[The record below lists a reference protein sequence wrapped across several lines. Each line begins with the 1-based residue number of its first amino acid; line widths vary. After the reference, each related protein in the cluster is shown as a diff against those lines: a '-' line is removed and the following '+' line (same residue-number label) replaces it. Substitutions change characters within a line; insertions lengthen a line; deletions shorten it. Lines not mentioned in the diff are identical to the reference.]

1 MTKAEFDES
10 VLPPLD
16 GLHFHTLC
24 EQDSDALET
33 TLRAFD
39 ERFGGFMK
47 GMKWLNFGGGHHITR
62 EGYDIPRLERCIR
75 AAQSEYGCEVYLE
88 PGEAVV
94 LNAGTLVAEVL
105 DVVHNGIDVAVLDA
119 SAACHM
125 PDVLEM
131 PYRPPVCGLMST
143 EKKAPV
149 ASSTK
154 DLARTLGKKELMGI
168 AIGQIIGAGIMSMMG
183 VAIAMTGRSAN
194 LAFMLSAVFT
204 MCTFFPSIFI
214 TSCIR
219 MRGGMYTQFAIF
231 AGDKWAGYYSV
242 VYFITNMSLAMYAL
256 SFAEYAL
263 ALLPTGGNQKVI
275 ALIVGTLFFV
285 LNYFGV
291 DLMAKIQNLLVVVLV
306 LSLSMFAV
314 FGLPHVDLVNYFSN
328 ADGLFLTDG
337 IGGFLTA
344 TAYLG
349 FATGGATVILGVS
362 AECKNP
368 TKDIPFVIIVSTVS
382 VAILYGL
389 VATAAAGVLP
399 VAEVANQPLTLVAN
413 KILPQPLY
421 VLFIVGGAMF
431 ALATTLNSQI
441 MSCTKPVMQSCED
454 GWFPQSLASLS
465 KFKTPWKILVIY
477 YVILVVPILLD
488 LQISQISSIV
498 QILGYINNLI
508 FTITAMKLP
517 KMFPEA
523 WEKSQYKVPTPVFN
537 TLMIITCIA
546 ILIQASF
553 MIKSMTPQLIIFN
566 VAVMAVGFIWAFYR
580 TGSGKA
586 KPTVSYEMA

>member
-1 MTKAEFDES
+1 
-10 VLPPLD
+10 
-16 GLHFHTLC
+16 
-24 EQDSDALET
+24 
-33 TLRAFD
+33 
-39 ERFGGFMK
+39 
-47 GMKWLNFGGGHHITR
+47 
-62 EGYDIPRLERCIR
+62 
-75 AAQSEYGCEVYLE
+75 
-88 PGEAVV
+88 
-94 LNAGTLVAEVL
+94 
-105 DVVHNGIDVAVLDA
+105 
-119 SAACHM
+119 
-125 PDVLEM
+125 
-131 PYRPPVCGLMST
+131 MST

-219 MRGGMYTQFAIF
+219 MRGGMYTQMAIF

-242 VYFITNMSLAMYAL
+242 VYFVTNMSLAMYAL
-256 SFAEYAL
+256 SFAQYAI
-263 ALLPTGGNQKVI
+263 ALLPSGGSEKMI
-275 ALIVGTLFFV
+275 ALIVGTAFFV

-314 FGLPHVDLVNYFSN
+314 FGLPQVDLAAYFSN
-328 ADGLFLTDG
+328 ADGMFMTDG

-344 TAYLG
+344 VAYLG

-389 VATAAAGVLP
+389 VATTASGVLP
-399 VAEVANQPLTLVAN
+399 VPEVANQPLTLVAAE
-413 KILPQPLY
+413 ILPKPLY
-421 VLFIVGGAMF
+421 IFFIVGGAMF

-465 KFKTPWKILVIY
+465 KYKTPWKILVIY
-477 YVILVVPILLD
+477 YFILVVPILAD
-488 LQISQISSIV
+488 LNIAQISSIV
-498 QILGYINNLI
+498 QILGYLNNLVL
-508 FTITAMKLP
+508 TITAMKLP

-523 WEKSQYKVPTPVFN
+523 WEKSQFHVPTPVFN
-537 TLMIITCIA
+537 TLMIITCA
-546 ILIQASF
+546 ALLVQASF
-553 MIKSMTPQLIIFN
+553 MLKSMTLQLIIFN
-566 VAVMAVGFIWAFYR
+566 VAVMAAGFIWAFYR
-580 TGSGKA
+580 TGTGKA

>member
-1 MTKAEFDES
+1 
-10 VLPPLD
+10 
-16 GLHFHTLC
+16 
-24 EQDSDALET
+24 
-33 TLRAFD
+33 
-39 ERFGGFMK
+39 
-47 GMKWLNFGGGHHITR
+47 
-62 EGYDIPRLERCIR
+62 
-75 AAQSEYGCEVYLE
+75 
-88 PGEAVV
+88 
-94 LNAGTLVAEVL
+94 
-105 DVVHNGIDVAVLDA
+105 
-119 SAACHM
+119 
-125 PDVLEM
+125 
-131 PYRPPVCGLMST
+131 MST
-143 EKKAPV
+143 EKKTPAG
-149 ASSTK
+149 SSTK

-219 MRGGMYTQFAIF
+219 MRGGMYTQMAIF

-256 SFAEYAL
+256 SFAQYAL
-263 ALLPTGGNQKVI
+263 ALLPTGGSQKVI
-275 ALIVGTLFFV
+275 ALVVGTLFFI

-291 DLMAKIQNLLVVVLV
+291 DLMAKIQNLLVIVLL
-306 LSLSMFAV
+306 LSLTMFAV
-314 FGLPHVDLVNYFSN
+314 FGLPSVDFANYFSN
-328 ADGLFLTDG
+328 ADGLFLSDG
-337 IGGFLTA
+337 ISGFLTA
-344 TAYLG
+344 VAYLG

-368 TKDIPFVIIVSTVS
+368 TKDIPFVIVTATIG

-389 VATAAAGVLP
+389 VATTASGVLP
-399 VAEVANQPLTLVAN
+399 VAEVANQPLTLVAAEV
-413 KILPQPLY
+413 LPKPLY
-421 VLFIVGGAMF
+421 IFFIVGGAMF

-454 GWFPQSLASLS
+454 GWFPQSLAALS
-465 KFKTPWKILVIY
+465 KYKTPWKILIIY
-477 YVILVVPILLD
+477 YVILVVPIVLELE
-488 LQISQISSIV
+488 IAQISSIV
-498 QILGYINNLI
+498 QILGYINNLV

-523 WEKSQYKVPTPVFN
+523 WEKSQFRVPTPVFN

-553 MIKSMTPQLIIFN
+553 MLKSMKLSLIVFN
-566 VAVMAVGFIWAFYR
+566 VAVMAAGFIWAFYR

>member
-1 MTKAEFDES
+1 
-10 VLPPLD
+10 
-16 GLHFHTLC
+16 
-24 EQDSDALET
+24 
-33 TLRAFD
+33 
-39 ERFGGFMK
+39 
-47 GMKWLNFGGGHHITR
+47 
-62 EGYDIPRLERCIR
+62 
-75 AAQSEYGCEVYLE
+75 
-88 PGEAVV
+88 
-94 LNAGTLVAEVL
+94 
-105 DVVHNGIDVAVLDA
+105 
-119 SAACHM
+119 
-125 PDVLEM
+125 
-131 PYRPPVCGLMST
+131 MST

-168 AIGQIIGAGIMSMMG
+168 AVGQIIGAGIMSMMG

-291 DLMAKIQNLLVVVLV
+291 DLMAKIQNLLVIVLV
-306 LSLSMFAV
+306 ISLAMFAV
-314 FGLPHVDLVNYFSN
+314 FGLPQVDLAAYFSN
-328 ADGLFLTDG
+328 ADGMFLTDG

-344 TAYLG
+344 VAYLG

-389 VATAAAGVLP
+389 VATTASGVLP
-399 VAEVANQPLTLVAN
+399 VPEVANQPLTLVAAE
-413 KILPQPLY
+413 ILPKPLY
-421 VLFIVGGAMF
+421 IFFIVGGAMF

-465 KFKTPWKILVIY
+465 KYKTPWKILIIY
-477 YVILVVPILLD
+477 YFILVVPILAD
-488 LQISQISSIV
+488 LNIAQISSIV
-498 QILGYINNLI
+498 QILGYLNNLVL
-508 FTITAMKLP
+508 TITAMKLP

-523 WEKSQYKVPTPVFN
+523 WEKSQFHVPTPVFN
-537 TLMIITCIA
+537 TLMIITCA
-546 ILIQASF
+546 ALLVQASF
-553 MIKSMTPQLIIFN
+553 MLKSMTLQLIIFN
-566 VAVMAVGFIWAFYR
+566 VAVMAAGFIWAFYR
-580 TGSGKA
+580 TGTGKA

>member
-1 MTKAEFDES
+1 
-10 VLPPLD
+10 
-16 GLHFHTLC
+16 
-24 EQDSDALET
+24 
-33 TLRAFD
+33 
-39 ERFGGFMK
+39 
-47 GMKWLNFGGGHHITR
+47 
-62 EGYDIPRLERCIR
+62 
-75 AAQSEYGCEVYLE
+75 
-88 PGEAVV
+88 
-94 LNAGTLVAEVL
+94 
-105 DVVHNGIDVAVLDA
+105 
-119 SAACHM
+119 
-125 PDVLEM
+125 
-131 PYRPPVCGLMST
+131 MSN
-143 EKKAPV
+143 EKQQAM
-149 ASSTK
+149 SSTK

-168 AIGQIIGAGIMSMMG
+168 AVGQIIGAGIMSMMG

-219 MRGGMYTQFAIF
+219 MRGGMYTQMAIF
-231 AGDKWAGYYSV
+231 AGDKFAGYYSV

-263 ALLPTGGNQKVI
+263 ALLPSGGSEKVI
-275 ALIVGTLFFV
+275 ALIVGTAFFV

-306 LSLSMFAV
+306 FSLGMFAV
-314 FGLPHVDLVNYFSN
+314 FGLPSVDLANYFSN

-337 IGGFLTA
+337 IPGFLTA

-368 TKDIPFVIIVSTVS
+368 TKDIPFVIIVSTCA
-382 VAILYGL
+382 VAVLYGF
-389 VATAAAGVLP
+389 VATVASGVLP
-399 VAEVANQPLTLVAN
+399 TEQVMNQPLTLVAQQ
-413 KILPQPLY
+413 ILPTPLY
-421 VLFIVGGAMF
+421 ILFIVGGAMF

-454 GWFPQSLASLS
+454 GWFPTSLAALS
-465 KFKTPWKILVIY
+465 KFKTPYKILIIY
-477 YVILVVPILLD
+477 YIILVVPILLD
-488 LQISQISSIV
+488 LEIAQISSIV

-523 WEKSQYKVPTPVFN
+523 WEKSAFRVPTPVFN
-537 TLMIITCIA
+537 ALMIVTCIA
-546 ILIQASF
+546 IVIQASF
-553 MIKSMTPQLIIFN
+553 MLSSMTIQLIIFN
-566 VAVMAVGFIWAFYR
+566 VVVMAAGFIWAFYR

>member
-1 MTKAEFDES
+1 
-10 VLPPLD
+10 
-16 GLHFHTLC
+16 
-24 EQDSDALET
+24 
-33 TLRAFD
+33 
-39 ERFGGFMK
+39 
-47 GMKWLNFGGGHHITR
+47 
-62 EGYDIPRLERCIR
+62 
-75 AAQSEYGCEVYLE
+75 
-88 PGEAVV
+88 
-94 LNAGTLVAEVL
+94 
-105 DVVHNGIDVAVLDA
+105 
-119 SAACHM
+119 
-125 PDVLEM
+125 
-131 PYRPPVCGLMST
+131 MSN
-143 EKKAPV
+143 EKQQAM
-149 ASSTK
+149 SSTK

-168 AIGQIIGAGIMSMMG
+168 AVGQIIGAGIMSMMG

-219 MRGGMYTQFAIF
+219 MRGGMYTQMAIF
-231 AGDKWAGYYSV
+231 AGDKFAGYYSV

-263 ALLPTGGNQKVI
+263 ALLPSGGSEKVI
-275 ALIVGTLFFV
+275 ALIVGTAFFI

-291 DLMAKIQNLLVVVLV
+291 DLMAKIQNLLVIVLV
-306 LSLSMFAV
+306 LSLAMFAV
-314 FGLPHVDLVNYFSN
+314 FGLPSVDLANYFSN
-328 ADGLFLTDG
+328 ADGLFLSDG
-337 IGGFLTA
+337 ITGFLTA

-368 TKDIPFVIIVSTVS
+368 TKDIPFVIIVSTVG
-382 VAILYGL
+382 VAILYGF
-389 VATAAAGVLP
+389 VATVASGVLP
-399 VAEVANQPLTLVAN
+399 VPEVANQPLTLVAQQ
-413 KILPQPLY
+413 ILPGPLY

-454 GWFPQSLASLS
+454 GWFPTSLATLS
-465 KFKTPWKILVIY
+465 KFKTPYKILIIY
-477 YVILVVPILLD
+477 YIILVVPILLD
-488 LQISQISSIV
+488 LEIAQISSIV

-523 WEKSQYKVPTPVFN
+523 WEKSQFHVPTPVFN

-546 ILIQASF
+546 LLIQASF
-553 MIKSMTPQLIIFN
+553 MLSSMEISLIVFN
-566 VAVMAVGFIWAFYR
+566 AIVMIGGFVWAFYR

>member
-1 MTKAEFDES
+1 
-10 VLPPLD
+10 
-16 GLHFHTLC
+16 
-24 EQDSDALET
+24 
-33 TLRAFD
+33 
-39 ERFGGFMK
+39 
-47 GMKWLNFGGGHHITR
+47 
-62 EGYDIPRLERCIR
+62 
-75 AAQSEYGCEVYLE
+75 
-88 PGEAVV
+88 
-94 LNAGTLVAEVL
+94 
-105 DVVHNGIDVAVLDA
+105 
-119 SAACHM
+119 
-125 PDVLEM
+125 
-131 PYRPPVCGLMST
+131 MST

-204 MCTFFPSIFI
+204 MFTFFPSIFI

-219 MRGGMYTQFAIF
+219 MRGGMYTQMAIF

-256 SFAEYAL
+256 SFAQYAI
-263 ALLPTGGNQKVI
+263 ALLPSGGSEKMI
-275 ALIVGTLFFV
+275 ALIVGTAFFV

-291 DLMAKIQNLLVVVLV
+291 DLMTKIQNLLVVVLV

-413 KILPQPLY
+413 QILPQPLY

>member
-1 MTKAEFDES
+1 
-10 VLPPLD
+10 
-16 GLHFHTLC
+16 
-24 EQDSDALET
+24 
-33 TLRAFD
+33 
-39 ERFGGFMK
+39 
-47 GMKWLNFGGGHHITR
+47 
-62 EGYDIPRLERCIR
+62 
-75 AAQSEYGCEVYLE
+75 
-88 PGEAVV
+88 
-94 LNAGTLVAEVL
+94 
-105 DVVHNGIDVAVLDA
+105 
-119 SAACHM
+119 
-125 PDVLEM
+125 
-131 PYRPPVCGLMST
+131 MST
-143 EKKAPV
+143 EKKAP
-149 ASSTK
+149 AGSSTK

-219 MRGGMYTQFAIF
+219 MRGGMYTQMAIF

-256 SFAEYAL
+256 SFAQYAL
-263 ALLPTGGNQKVI
+263 ALLPTGGSEKVI
-275 ALIVGTLFFV
+275 ALVVGTLFFI

-291 DLMAKIQNLLVVVLV
+291 DLMAKIQNLLVIVL
-306 LSLSMFAV
+306 LISLTMFAV
-314 FGLPHVDLVNYFSN
+314 FGLPSVDFANYFSN
-328 ADGLFLTDG
+328 ADGLFLSDG
-337 IGGFLTA
+337 ISGFLTA
-344 TAYLG
+344 VAYLG

-368 TKDIPFVIIVSTVS
+368 TKDIPFVIVTATIG

-389 VATAAAGVLP
+389 VATTASGVLP
-399 VAEVANQPLTLVAN
+399 VAEVANQPLTLVAAE
-413 KILPQPLY
+413 ILPKPLY
-421 VLFIVGGAMF
+421 IFFIVGGAMF

-454 GWFPQSLASLS
+454 GWFPQSLAALS
-465 KFKTPWKILVIY
+465 KYKTPWKILIIY
-477 YVILVVPILLD
+477 YVILVVPIVLELE
-488 LQISQISSIV
+488 IAQISSIV
-498 QILGYINNLI
+498 QILGYINNLV

-523 WEKSQYKVPTPVFN
+523 WEKSQFHVPTPVFN

-553 MIKSMTPQLIIFN
+553 MLKSMKMSLIVFN
-566 VAVMAVGFIWAFYR
+566 VAVMIFGFVWAFYR

>member
-1 MTKAEFDES
+1 
-10 VLPPLD
+10 
-16 GLHFHTLC
+16 
-24 EQDSDALET
+24 
-33 TLRAFD
+33 
-39 ERFGGFMK
+39 
-47 GMKWLNFGGGHHITR
+47 
-62 EGYDIPRLERCIR
+62 
-75 AAQSEYGCEVYLE
+75 
-88 PGEAVV
+88 
-94 LNAGTLVAEVL
+94 
-105 DVVHNGIDVAVLDA
+105 
-119 SAACHM
+119 
-125 PDVLEM
+125 
-131 PYRPPVCGLMST
+131 MSN
-143 EKKAPV
+143 EKQQAM
-149 ASSTK
+149 SSTK

-168 AIGQIIGAGIMSMMG
+168 AVGQIIGAGIMSMMG

-219 MRGGMYTQFAIF
+219 MRGGMYTQMAIF
-231 AGDKWAGYYSV
+231 AGDKFAGYYSV

-263 ALLPTGGNQKVI
+263 ALLPSGGSEKVI
-275 ALIVGTLFFV
+275 ALIVGTAFFV

-291 DLMAKIQNLLVVVLV
+291 DLMAKIQNLLVIVLV
-306 LSLSMFAV
+306 LSLAMFAV
-314 FGLPHVDLVNYFSN
+314 FGLPSVDLANYFSN
-328 ADGLFLTDG
+328 ADGLFLSDG
-337 IGGFLTA
+337 ITGFLTA

-368 TKDIPFVIIVSTVS
+368 TKDIPFVIIVSTCA
-382 VAILYGL
+382 VAVLYGF
-389 VATAAAGVLP
+389 VATVASGVLP
-399 VAEVANQPLTLVAN
+399 TEQVMNQPLTLVAQQ
-413 KILPQPLY
+413 ILPTPLY
-421 VLFIVGGAMF
+421 ILFIVGGAMF

-454 GWFPQSLASLS
+454 GWFPTSLAALS
-465 KFKTPWKILVIY
+465 KFKTPYKILIIY
-477 YVILVVPILLD
+477 YIILVVPILLD
-488 LQISQISSIV
+488 LEIAQISSIV

-523 WEKSQYKVPTPVFN
+523 WEKSAFHVPTPVFN
-537 TLMIITCIA
+537 ALMIVTCIA
-546 ILIQASF
+546 IVIQASF
-553 MIKSMTPQLIIFN
+553 MLSSMTIQLIIFN
-566 VAVMAVGFIWAFYR
+566 VVVMAAGFIWAFYR

>member
-1 MTKAEFDES
+1 
-10 VLPPLD
+10 
-16 GLHFHTLC
+16 
-24 EQDSDALET
+24 
-33 TLRAFD
+33 
-39 ERFGGFMK
+39 
-47 GMKWLNFGGGHHITR
+47 
-62 EGYDIPRLERCIR
+62 
-75 AAQSEYGCEVYLE
+75 
-88 PGEAVV
+88 
-94 LNAGTLVAEVL
+94 
-105 DVVHNGIDVAVLDA
+105 
-119 SAACHM
+119 
-125 PDVLEM
+125 
-131 PYRPPVCGLMST
+131 MST
-143 EKKAPV
+143 EKKAP
-149 ASSTK
+149 AGSSTK

-219 MRGGMYTQFAIF
+219 MRGGMYTQMAIF

-256 SFAEYAL
+256 SFAQYAI
-263 ALLPTGGNQKVI
+263 ALLPSGGSEKMI
-275 ALIVGTLFFV
+275 ALIVGTAFFV

-389 VATAAAGVLP
+389 VATVAAGVLP

-413 KILPQPLY
+413 QILPQPLY

-477 YVILVVPILLD
+477 YFILVVPILAD
-488 LQISQISSIV
+488 LNIAQISSIV
-498 QILGYINNLI
+498 QILGYLNNLVL
-508 FTITAMKLP
+508 TITAMKLP

-523 WEKSQYKVPTPVFN
+523 WEKSQFHVPTPVFN
-537 TLMIITCIA
+537 TLMIITCA
-546 ILIQASF
+546 ALLVQASF
-553 MIKSMTPQLIIFN
+553 MLKSMTFQLIIFN
-566 VAVMAVGFIWAFYR
+566 VAVMAAGFIWAFYR
-580 TGSGKA
+580 TGTGKA

>member
-1 MTKAEFDES
+1 
-10 VLPPLD
+10 
-16 GLHFHTLC
+16 
-24 EQDSDALET
+24 
-33 TLRAFD
+33 
-39 ERFGGFMK
+39 
-47 GMKWLNFGGGHHITR
+47 
-62 EGYDIPRLERCIR
+62 
-75 AAQSEYGCEVYLE
+75 
-88 PGEAVV
+88 
-94 LNAGTLVAEVL
+94 
-105 DVVHNGIDVAVLDA
+105 
-119 SAACHM
+119 
-125 PDVLEM
+125 
-131 PYRPPVCGLMST
+131 MSN
-143 EKKAPV
+143 EKQQAM
-149 ASSTK
+149 SSTK

-168 AIGQIIGAGIMSMMG
+168 AVGQIIGAGIMSMMG

-219 MRGGMYTQFAIF
+219 MRGGMYTQMAIF
-231 AGDKWAGYYSV
+231 AGDKFAGYYSV

-263 ALLPTGGNQKVI
+263 ALLPSGGSEKVI
-275 ALIVGTLFFV
+275 ALIVGTAFFI

-306 LSLSMFAV
+306 FSLGMFAV
-314 FGLPHVDLVNYFSN
+314 FGLPSVDLANYFSN

-337 IGGFLTA
+337 ITGFLTA

-368 TKDIPFVIIVSTVS
+368 TKDIPFVIIVSTVG
-382 VAILYGL
+382 VAILYGF
-389 VATAAAGVLP
+389 VATTAAGVLP
-399 VAEVANQPLTLVAN
+399 VEQVMNQPLTLVAQQ
-413 KILPQPLY
+413 ILPTPLY
-421 VLFIVGGAMF
+421 ILFIVGGAMF

-454 GWFPQSLASLS
+454 GWFPTSLATLS
-465 KFKTPWKILVIY
+465 KFKTPYKILIIY
-477 YVILVVPILLD
+477 YFILVVPILLD
-488 LQISQISSIV
+488 LEIAQISSVV

-523 WEKSQYKVPTPVFN
+523 WEKSQFHVPTPVFN

-546 ILIQASF
+546 LLIQASF
-553 MIKSMTPQLIIFN
+553 MLSSMEISLIVFN
-566 VAVMAVGFIWAFYR
+566 AIVMIGGFVWAFYR

>member
-1 MTKAEFDES
+1 
-10 VLPPLD
+10 
-16 GLHFHTLC
+16 
-24 EQDSDALET
+24 
-33 TLRAFD
+33 
-39 ERFGGFMK
+39 
-47 GMKWLNFGGGHHITR
+47 
-62 EGYDIPRLERCIR
+62 
-75 AAQSEYGCEVYLE
+75 
-88 PGEAVV
+88 
-94 LNAGTLVAEVL
+94 
-105 DVVHNGIDVAVLDA
+105 
-119 SAACHM
+119 
-125 PDVLEM
+125 
-131 PYRPPVCGLMST
+131 MST
-143 EKKAPV
+143 EKKAP
-149 ASSTK
+149 AGSSTK

-168 AIGQIIGAGIMSMMG
+168 ALGEIIGAGVMSMMG

-219 MRGGMYTQFAIF
+219 MRGGMYTQMAIF

-256 SFAEYAL
+256 SFAQYAL
-263 ALLPTGGNQKVI
+263 ALLPTGGSQKVI
-275 ALIVGTLFFV
+275 ALVVGTLFFI

-291 DLMAKIQNLLVVVLV
+291 DLMAKIQNLLVVVLL
-306 LSLSMFAV
+306 LSLTIFAV
-314 FGLPHVDLVNYFSN
+314 FGLPQVDLANYFSN
-328 ADGLFLTDG
+328 ADGLFMTDG

-344 TAYLG
+344 VAYLG

-368 TKDIPFVIIVSTVS
+368 TKDIPFVIVTSTIG

-389 VATAAAGVLP
+389 VATTASGVLP
-399 VAEVANQPLTLVAN
+399 VAEVANQPLTLVAAEV
-413 KILPQPLY
+413 LPKPLY
-421 VLFIVGGAMF
+421 IFFIVGGAMF

-454 GWFPQSLASLS
+454 GWFPQSLAALS
-465 KFKTPWKILVIY
+465 KYKTPWKILIIY
-477 YVILVVPILLD
+477 YVILVVPIVLELE
-488 LQISQISSIV
+488 IAQISSIV
-498 QILGYINNLI
+498 QILGYLNNLVL
-508 FTITAMKLP
+508 TITAMKLP

-523 WEKSQYKVPTPVFN
+523 WEKSQFHVPTAVFN

-553 MIKSMTPQLIIFN
+553 MLKSMKLSLIVFN
-566 VAVMAVGFIWAFYR
+566 VAVMAAGFIWAFYR

>member
-1 MTKAEFDES
+1 
-10 VLPPLD
+10 
-16 GLHFHTLC
+16 
-24 EQDSDALET
+24 
-33 TLRAFD
+33 
-39 ERFGGFMK
+39 
-47 GMKWLNFGGGHHITR
+47 
-62 EGYDIPRLERCIR
+62 
-75 AAQSEYGCEVYLE
+75 
-88 PGEAVV
+88 
-94 LNAGTLVAEVL
+94 
-105 DVVHNGIDVAVLDA
+105 
-119 SAACHM
+119 
-125 PDVLEM
+125 
-131 PYRPPVCGLMST
+131 MST
-143 EKKAPV
+143 EKKAP
-149 ASSTK
+149 AGSSTK

-168 AIGQIIGAGIMSMMG
+168 AVGQIIGAGIMSMMG

-291 DLMAKIQNLLVVVLV
+291 DLMAKIQNLLVIVLV
-306 LSLSMFAV
+306 ISLAMFAV
-314 FGLPHVDLVNYFSN
+314 FGLPQVDLAAYFSN
-328 ADGLFLTDG
+328 ADGLFMTDG

-344 TAYLG
+344 VAYLG

-389 VATAAAGVLP
+389 VATTASGVLP
-399 VAEVANQPLTLVAN
+399 VPEVANQPLTLVAAE
-413 KILPQPLY
+413 ILPRPLY
-421 VLFIVGGAMF
+421 IFFIVGGAMF

-465 KFKTPWKILVIY
+465 KYKTPWKILIIY
-477 YVILVVPILLD
+477 YFILVVPILAD
-488 LQISQISSIV
+488 LNIAQISSIV
-498 QILGYINNLI
+498 QILGYLNNLVL
-508 FTITAMKLP
+508 TITAMKLP

-523 WEKSQYKVPTPVFN
+523 WEKSQFHVPTPVFN
-537 TLMIITCIA
+537 TLMIITCA
-546 ILIQASF
+546 ALLVQASF
-553 MIKSMTPQLIIFN
+553 MLKSMTLQLIIFN
-566 VAVMAVGFIWAFYR
+566 VAVMVAGFIWAFYR

>member
-1 MTKAEFDES
+1 
-10 VLPPLD
+10 
-16 GLHFHTLC
+16 
-24 EQDSDALET
+24 
-33 TLRAFD
+33 
-39 ERFGGFMK
+39 
-47 GMKWLNFGGGHHITR
+47 
-62 EGYDIPRLERCIR
+62 
-75 AAQSEYGCEVYLE
+75 
-88 PGEAVV
+88 
-94 LNAGTLVAEVL
+94 
-105 DVVHNGIDVAVLDA
+105 
-119 SAACHM
+119 
-125 PDVLEM
+125 
-131 PYRPPVCGLMST
+131 MSN
-143 EKKAPV
+143 EKQQTM
-149 ASSTK
+149 SSTK
-154 DLARTLGKKELMGI
+154 DLARVLGKKELMGI

-219 MRGGMYTQFAIF
+219 MRGGMYTQMAIF
-231 AGDKWAGYYSV
+231 AGDKFAGYYSV

-263 ALLPTGGNQKVI
+263 ALLPSGGSEKVI
-275 ALIVGTLFFV
+275 ALIVGTAFFV

-291 DLMAKIQNLLVVVLV
+291 DLMAKIQNLLVIVLV
-306 LSLSMFAV
+306 LSLAMFAV
-314 FGLPHVDLVNYFSN
+314 FGLPSVDLANYFSN
-328 ADGLFLTDG
+328 ADGLFLSDG
-337 IGGFLTA
+337 ITGFLTA

-368 TKDIPFVIIVSTVS
+368 TKDIPFVIIVSTVG
-382 VAILYGL
+382 VAILYGF
-389 VATAAAGVLP
+389 VATVASGVLP
-399 VAEVANQPLTLVAN
+399 VPEVANQPLTLVAQQ
-413 KILPQPLY
+413 ILPGPLY

-454 GWFPQSLASLS
+454 GWFPTSLAALS
-465 KFKTPWKILVIY
+465 KFKTPYKILIIY
-477 YVILVVPILLD
+477 YIILVVPILLD
-488 LQISQISSIV
+488 LEIAQISSIV

-523 WEKSQYKVPTPVFN
+523 WEKSAFRVPTPVFYA
-537 TLMIITCIA
+537 LMIIADIA

-553 MIKSMTPQLIIFN
+553 MVSSMTLQLIVFN
-566 VAVMAVGFIWAFYR
+566 VAVLAAGFIWALYR
-580 TGSGKA
+580 TGTGKA
-586 KPTVSYEMA
+586 HPTVSYEMA

>member
-1 MTKAEFDES
+1 
-10 VLPPLD
+10 
-16 GLHFHTLC
+16 
-24 EQDSDALET
+24 
-33 TLRAFD
+33 
-39 ERFGGFMK
+39 
-47 GMKWLNFGGGHHITR
+47 
-62 EGYDIPRLERCIR
+62 
-75 AAQSEYGCEVYLE
+75 
-88 PGEAVV
+88 
-94 LNAGTLVAEVL
+94 
-105 DVVHNGIDVAVLDA
+105 
-119 SAACHM
+119 
-125 PDVLEM
+125 
-131 PYRPPVCGLMST
+131 MST

-219 MRGGMYTQFAIF
+219 MRGGMYTQMAIF

-256 SFAEYAL
+256 SFAQYAI
-263 ALLPTGGNQKVI
+263 ALLPSGGSEKMI
-275 ALIVGTLFFV
+275 ALIVGTAFFV

-413 KILPQPLY
+413 QILPQPLY

-465 KFKTPWKILVIY
+465 KYKTPWKILIIY
-477 YVILVVPILLD
+477 YFILVVPILAD
-488 LQISQISSIV
+488 LNIAQISSIV
-498 QILGYINNLI
+498 QILGYLNNLVL
-508 FTITAMKLP
+508 TITAMKLP

-523 WEKSQYKVPTPVFN
+523 WEKSQFHVPTPVFN
-537 TLMIITCIA
+537 TLMIITCA
-546 ILIQASF
+546 ALLVQASF
-553 MIKSMTPQLIIFN
+553 MLKSMTLQLIIFN
-566 VAVMAVGFIWAFYR
+566 VAVMAAGFIWAFYR
-580 TGSGKA
+580 TGTGKA

>member
-1 MTKAEFDES
+1 
-10 VLPPLD
+10 
-16 GLHFHTLC
+16 
-24 EQDSDALET
+24 
-33 TLRAFD
+33 
-39 ERFGGFMK
+39 
-47 GMKWLNFGGGHHITR
+47 
-62 EGYDIPRLERCIR
+62 
-75 AAQSEYGCEVYLE
+75 
-88 PGEAVV
+88 
-94 LNAGTLVAEVL
+94 
-105 DVVHNGIDVAVLDA
+105 
-119 SAACHM
+119 
-125 PDVLEM
+125 
-131 PYRPPVCGLMST
+131 MST

-149 ASSTK
+149 GSSTK

-219 MRGGMYTQFAIF
+219 MRGGMYTQMAIF

-256 SFAEYAL
+256 SFAQYAI
-263 ALLPTGGNQKVI
+263 ALLPSGGSEKVI

-291 DLMAKIQNLLVVVLV
+291 DLMAKIQNLLVIVL
-306 LSLSMFAV
+306 LISLTMFAV
-314 FGLPHVDLVNYFSN
+314 FGLPSVDFANYFSN
-328 ADGLFLTDG
+328 ADGLFLSDG

-344 TAYLG
+344 VAYLG

-368 TKDIPFVIIVSTVS
+368 TKDIPFVIVTSTVG

-389 VATAAAGVLP
+389 VATTASGVLP
-399 VAEVANQPLTLVAN
+399 VAEVANQPLTLVAAE
-413 KILPQPLY
+413 ILPKPLY
-421 VLFIVGGAMF
+421 SFFIVGGAMF

-441 MSCTKPVMQSCED
+441 MSATKPVMQSCED
-454 GWFPQSLASLS
+454 GWFPQSLSTLS
-465 KFKTPWKILVIY
+465 KYKTPWKILIIY
-477 YVILVVPILLD
+477 YIILVVPIVLD
-488 LQISQISSIV
+488 LEISQISSIV
-498 QILGYINNLI
+498 QILGYINNLV

-523 WEKSQYKVPTPVFN
+523 WEKSQFHVPTPVFN

-553 MIKSMTPQLIIFN
+553 MLSSMKLSLIVFN
-566 VAVMAVGFIWAFYR
+566 VAVMIFGFVWAFYR

>member
-1 MTKAEFDES
+1 
-10 VLPPLD
+10 
-16 GLHFHTLC
+16 
-24 EQDSDALET
+24 
-33 TLRAFD
+33 
-39 ERFGGFMK
+39 
-47 GMKWLNFGGGHHITR
+47 
-62 EGYDIPRLERCIR
+62 
-75 AAQSEYGCEVYLE
+75 
-88 PGEAVV
+88 
-94 LNAGTLVAEVL
+94 
-105 DVVHNGIDVAVLDA
+105 
-119 SAACHM
+119 
-125 PDVLEM
+125 
-131 PYRPPVCGLMST
+131 MST

-219 MRGGMYTQFAIF
+219 MRGGMYTQMAIF

-256 SFAEYAL
+256 SFAQYAI
-263 ALLPTGGNQKVI
+263 ALLPSGGSEKMI
-275 ALIVGTLFFV
+275 ALIVGTAFFV

-349 FATGGATVILGVS
+349 FATGGANVILGVS

-413 KILPQPLY
+413 QILPQPLY

-465 KFKTPWKILVIY
+465 KYKTPWKILIIY
-477 YVILVVPILLD
+477 YFILVVPILAD
-488 LQISQISSIV
+488 LNIAQISSIV
-498 QILGYINNLI
+498 QILGYLNNLVL
-508 FTITAMKLP
+508 TITAMKLP

-523 WEKSQYKVPTPVFN
+523 WEKSQFHVPTPVFN
-537 TLMIITCIA
+537 TLMIITCA
-546 ILIQASF
+546 ALLVQASF
-553 MIKSMTPQLIIFN
+553 MLKSMTLQLIIFN
-566 VAVMAVGFIWAFYR
+566 VAVMAAGFIWAFYR
-580 TGSGKA
+580 TGTGKA

>member
-1 MTKAEFDES
+1 
-10 VLPPLD
+10 
-16 GLHFHTLC
+16 
-24 EQDSDALET
+24 
-33 TLRAFD
+33 
-39 ERFGGFMK
+39 
-47 GMKWLNFGGGHHITR
+47 
-62 EGYDIPRLERCIR
+62 
-75 AAQSEYGCEVYLE
+75 
-88 PGEAVV
+88 
-94 LNAGTLVAEVL
+94 
-105 DVVHNGIDVAVLDA
+105 
-119 SAACHM
+119 
-125 PDVLEM
+125 
-131 PYRPPVCGLMST
+131 MST
-143 EKKAPV
+143 EKQQTF
-149 ASSTK
+149 SSTK
-154 DLARTLGKKELMGI
+154 DLKRTLGKKELMGI

-263 ALLPTGGNQKVI
+263 ALLPTGGSQKVI

-291 DLMAKIQNLLVVVLV
+291 DLMAKIQNLLVIVLL
-306 LSLSMFAV
+306 LSLTMFAV
-314 FGLPHVDLVNYFSN
+314 FGLPQVDLAAYFSN
-328 ADGLFLTDG
+328 ADGMFMT
-337 IGGFLTA
+337 GGFLTA
-344 TAYLG
+344 VAYLG

-389 VATAAAGVLP
+389 VATTASGVLP
-399 VAEVANQPLTLVAN
+399 VPEVANQPLTLVAAE
-413 KILPQPLY
+413 ILPKPLY
-421 VLFIVGGAMF
+421 IFFIVGGAMF

-465 KFKTPWKILVIY
+465 KYKTPWKILIIY
-477 YVILVVPILLD
+477 YFILVVPILAD
-488 LQISQISSIV
+488 LNIAQISSIV
-498 QILGYINNLI
+498 QILGYLNNLVL
-508 FTITAMKLP
+508 TITAMKLP

-523 WEKSQYKVPTPVFN
+523 WEKSQFHVPTPVFN
-537 TLMIITCIA
+537 TLMIITCA
-546 ILIQASF
+546 ALLVQASF
-553 MIKSMTPQLIIFN
+553 MLKSMTLQLIIFN
-566 VAVMAVGFIWAFYR
+566 VAVMAAGFIWAFYR
-580 TGSGKA
+580 TGTGKA

>member
-1 MTKAEFDES
+1 
-10 VLPPLD
+10 
-16 GLHFHTLC
+16 
-24 EQDSDALET
+24 
-33 TLRAFD
+33 
-39 ERFGGFMK
+39 
-47 GMKWLNFGGGHHITR
+47 
-62 EGYDIPRLERCIR
+62 
-75 AAQSEYGCEVYLE
+75 
-88 PGEAVV
+88 
-94 LNAGTLVAEVL
+94 
-105 DVVHNGIDVAVLDA
+105 
-119 SAACHM
+119 
-125 PDVLEM
+125 
-131 PYRPPVCGLMST
+131 MST
-143 EKKAPV
+143 EKKAP
-149 ASSTK
+149 AGSSTK

-219 MRGGMYTQFAIF
+219 MRGGMYTQMAIF

-256 SFAEYAL
+256 SFAQYAL
-263 ALLPTGGNQKVI
+263 ALLPTGGSQKVI
-275 ALIVGTLFFV
+275 ALVVGTLFFI

-291 DLMAKIQNLLVVVLV
+291 DLMAKIQNLLVIVL
-306 LSLSMFAV
+306 LISLTMFAV
-314 FGLPHVDLVNYFSN
+314 FGLPSVDFANYFSN
-328 ADGLFLTDG
+328 ADGLFLSDG
-337 IGGFLTA
+337 ISGFLTA
-344 TAYLG
+344 VAYLG

-368 TKDIPFVIIVSTVS
+368 TKDIPFVIVTATIG

-389 VATAAAGVLP
+389 VATTASGVLP
-399 VAEVANQPLTLVAN
+399 VAEVANQPLTLVAAE
-413 KILPQPLY
+413 ILPKPLY
-421 VLFIVGGAMF
+421 IFFIVGGAMF

-454 GWFPQSLASLS
+454 GWFPHSLAALS
-465 KFKTPWKILVIY
+465 KYKTPWKILIIY
-477 YVILVVPILLD
+477 YVILVVPIVLELE
-488 LQISQISSIV
+488 IAQISSIV
-498 QILGYINNLI
+498 QILGYINNLV
-508 FTITAMKLP
+508 FTITAIKLP

-523 WEKSQYKVPTPVFN
+523 WEKSQFHVPTPVFN

-553 MIKSMTPQLIIFN
+553 MLKSMKMSLIVFN
-566 VAVMAVGFIWAFYR
+566 VAVMIFGFVWAFYR

>member
-1 MTKAEFDES
+1 
-10 VLPPLD
+10 
-16 GLHFHTLC
+16 
-24 EQDSDALET
+24 
-33 TLRAFD
+33 
-39 ERFGGFMK
+39 
-47 GMKWLNFGGGHHITR
+47 
-62 EGYDIPRLERCIR
+62 
-75 AAQSEYGCEVYLE
+75 
-88 PGEAVV
+88 
-94 LNAGTLVAEVL
+94 
-105 DVVHNGIDVAVLDA
+105 
-119 SAACHM
+119 
-125 PDVLEM
+125 
-131 PYRPPVCGLMST
+131 MST

-256 SFAEYAL
+256 SFAQYAL
-263 ALLPTGGNQKVI
+263 ALLPTGGSQKVI
-275 ALIVGTLFFV
+275 ALVVGTLFFV

-306 LSLSMFAV
+306 LSLTMFAV
-314 FGLPHVDLVNYFSN
+314 FGLPSVDFANYFSN
-328 ADGLFLTDG
+328 ADGLFLSDG
-337 IGGFLTA
+337 ISGFLTA
-344 TAYLG
+344 VAYLG

-368 TKDIPFVIIVSTVS
+368 TKDIPFVIVTSTIG

-389 VATAAAGVLP
+389 VATAASGVLP
-399 VAEVANQPLTLVAN
+399 VAEVANQPLTLVAAE
-413 KILPQPLY
+413 ILPKPLY
-421 VLFIVGGAMF
+421 IFFIVGGAMF

-454 GWFPQSLASLS
+454 GWFPHSLAALS
-465 KFKTPWKILVIY
+465 KYKTPWKILIIY
-477 YVILVVPILLD
+477 YVILVVPIILELE
-488 LQISQISSIV
+488 IAQISSIV
-498 QILGYINNLI
+498 QILGYINNLV

-523 WEKSQYKVPTPVFN
+523 WEKSQFHVPTPVFN

-553 MIKSMTPQLIIFN
+553 MLKSMKLSLIVFN
-566 VAVMAVGFIWAFYR
+566 VAVMAAGFIWAFYR

>member
-1 MTKAEFDES
+1 
-10 VLPPLD
+10 
-16 GLHFHTLC
+16 
-24 EQDSDALET
+24 
-33 TLRAFD
+33 
-39 ERFGGFMK
+39 
-47 GMKWLNFGGGHHITR
+47 
-62 EGYDIPRLERCIR
+62 
-75 AAQSEYGCEVYLE
+75 
-88 PGEAVV
+88 
-94 LNAGTLVAEVL
+94 
-105 DVVHNGIDVAVLDA
+105 
-119 SAACHM
+119 
-125 PDVLEM
+125 
-131 PYRPPVCGLMST
+131 MSN
-143 EKKAPV
+143 EKQQAM
-149 ASSTK
+149 SSTK

-168 AIGQIIGAGIMSMMG
+168 AVGQIIGAGIMSMMG

-219 MRGGMYTQFAIF
+219 MRGGMYTQMAIF
-231 AGDKWAGYYSV
+231 AGDKFAGYYSV

-263 ALLPTGGNQKVI
+263 ALLPSGGSEKVI
-275 ALIVGTLFFV
+275 ALIVGTAFFV

-291 DLMAKIQNLLVVVLV
+291 DLMAKIQNLLVIVLV
-306 LSLSMFAV
+306 FSLGIFAV
-314 FGLPHVDLVNYFSN
+314 FGMPSVDLATYFSN
-328 ADGLFLTDG
+328 ADGMFLTDG
-337 IGGFLTA
+337 IPGFLTA

-368 TKDIPFVIIVSTVS
+368 TKDIPFVIIVSTCA
-382 VAILYGL
+382 VAVLYGF
-389 VATAAAGVLP
+389 VATVASGVLP
-399 VAEVANQPLTLVAN
+399 TEQVMNQPLTLVAQQ
-413 KILPQPLY
+413 ILPTPLY
-421 VLFIVGGAMF
+421 ILFIVGGAMF

-454 GWFPQSLASLS
+454 GWFPTSLATLS
-465 KFKTPWKILVIY
+465 KFKTPYKILIIY
-477 YVILVVPILLD
+477 YIILVVPILLD
-488 LQISQISSIV
+488 LEIAQISSIV

-523 WEKSQYKVPTPVFN
+523 WEKSAFRVPTPVFN
-537 TLMIITCIA
+537 ALMIVTCIA
-546 ILIQASF
+546 IVIQASF
-553 MIKSMTPQLIIFN
+553 MLSSMTIQLIIFN
-566 VAVMAVGFIWAFYR
+566 VVVMAVGFIWAFYR

>member
-1 MTKAEFDES
+1 
-10 VLPPLD
+10 
-16 GLHFHTLC
+16 
-24 EQDSDALET
+24 
-33 TLRAFD
+33 
-39 ERFGGFMK
+39 
-47 GMKWLNFGGGHHITR
+47 
-62 EGYDIPRLERCIR
+62 
-75 AAQSEYGCEVYLE
+75 
-88 PGEAVV
+88 
-94 LNAGTLVAEVL
+94 
-105 DVVHNGIDVAVLDA
+105 
-119 SAACHM
+119 
-125 PDVLEM
+125 
-131 PYRPPVCGLMST
+131 MSN
-143 EKKAPV
+143 EKQQAM
-149 ASSTK
+149 SSTK

-168 AIGQIIGAGIMSMMG
+168 AVGQIIGAGIMSMMG

-219 MRGGMYTQFAIF
+219 MRGGMYTQMAIF
-231 AGDKWAGYYSV
+231 AGDKFAGYYSV

-263 ALLPTGGNQKVI
+263 ALLPSGGSEKVI
-275 ALIVGTLFFV
+275 ALIVGTAFFV

-291 DLMAKIQNLLVVVLV
+291 DLMAKIQNLLVIVLV
-306 LSLSMFAV
+306 FSLGIFAV
-314 FGLPHVDLVNYFSN
+314 FGMPSVDLATYFSN
-328 ADGLFLTDG
+328 ADGMFLTDG
-337 IGGFLTA
+337 IPGFLTA

-368 TKDIPFVIIVSTVS
+368 TKDIPFVIIVSTVG
-382 VAILYGL
+382 VAILYGF
-389 VATAAAGVLP
+389 VATVASGVLP
-399 VAEVANQPLTLVAN
+399 VPEVANQPLTLVAQQ
-413 KILPQPLY
+413 ILPGPLY
-421 VLFIVGGAMF
+421 ILFIVGGAMF

-454 GWFPQSLASLS
+454 GWFPQSLATLS
-465 KFKTPWKILVIY
+465 KFKTPYKILIIY
-477 YVILVVPILLD
+477 YIILVVPILLD
-488 LQISQISSIV
+488 LEIAQISSIV

-523 WEKSQYKVPTPVFN
+523 WEKSAFRVPTPVFN
-537 TLMIITCIA
+537 ALMIVTCIA
-546 ILIQASF
+546 IVIQASF
-553 MIKSMTPQLIIFN
+553 MLSSMTIQLIIFN
-566 VAVMAVGFIWAFYR
+566 VVVMAVGFIWAFYR

>member
-1 MTKAEFDES
+1 
-10 VLPPLD
+10 
-16 GLHFHTLC
+16 
-24 EQDSDALET
+24 
-33 TLRAFD
+33 
-39 ERFGGFMK
+39 
-47 GMKWLNFGGGHHITR
+47 
-62 EGYDIPRLERCIR
+62 
-75 AAQSEYGCEVYLE
+75 
-88 PGEAVV
+88 
-94 LNAGTLVAEVL
+94 
-105 DVVHNGIDVAVLDA
+105 
-119 SAACHM
+119 
-125 PDVLEM
+125 
-131 PYRPPVCGLMST
+131 MSN
-143 EKKAPV
+143 EKQQAM
-149 ASSTK
+149 SSTK

-168 AIGQIIGAGIMSMMG
+168 AVGQIIGAGIMSMMG

-219 MRGGMYTQFAIF
+219 MRGGMYTQMAIF
-231 AGDKWAGYYSV
+231 AGDKFAGYYSV

-263 ALLPTGGNQKVI
+263 ALLPSGGSEKVI
-275 ALIVGTLFFV
+275 ALIVGTLFFI

-291 DLMAKIQNLLVVVLV
+291 DLMAKIQNLLVIVLV
-306 LSLSMFAV
+306 LSLAMFAV
-314 FGLPHVDLVNYFSN
+314 FGLPSVDLANYFSN
-328 ADGLFLTDG
+328 ADGLFLSDG
-337 IGGFLTA
+337 ITGFLTA

-368 TKDIPFVIIVSTVS
+368 TKDIPFVIIVSTVG
-382 VAILYGL
+382 VAILYGF
-389 VATAAAGVLP
+389 VATVASGVLP
-399 VAEVANQPLTLVAN
+399 VPEVANQPLTLVAQQ
-413 KILPQPLY
+413 ILPGPLY
-421 VLFIVGGAMF
+421 ILFIVGGAMF

-454 GWFPQSLASLS
+454 GWFPTSLAALS
-465 KFKTPWKILVIY
+465 KFKTPYKILIIY
-477 YVILVVPILLD
+477 YIILVVPILLD
-488 LQISQISSIV
+488 LEIAQISSIV

-523 WEKSQYKVPTPVFN
+523 WEKSAFRVPTPVFN
-537 TLMIITCIA
+537 ALMIVTCIA
-546 ILIQASF
+546 IVIQASF
-553 MIKSMTPQLIIFN
+553 MLSSMTIQLIIFN
-566 VAVMAVGFIWAFYR
+566 VVVMAVGFIWAFYR